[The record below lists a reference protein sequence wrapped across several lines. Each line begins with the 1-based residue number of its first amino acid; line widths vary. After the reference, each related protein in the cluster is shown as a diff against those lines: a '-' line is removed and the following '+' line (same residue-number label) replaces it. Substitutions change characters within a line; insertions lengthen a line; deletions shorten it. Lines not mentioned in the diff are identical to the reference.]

1 MSTAVDG
8 SGDTGPPSTDVVIDA
23 FEDGNLTPDD
33 QRFATWK
40 VEVLDNATQERTDG
54 QLSVAA
60 SAGHDGQALQLVW
73 QVQEV
78 LDGQVNHPGVML
90 VMSLNTYIDLSA
102 YSSLVFAHKY
112 EHQGTC
118 QAVPLVTVAAS
129 CSAGDARFETSAP
142 LSPAWTATT
151 IPFADLQPAVVTSTT
166 REDCLRQ
173 IYEIDLCLEVSLS
186 EGDCASG
193 TLWLDDVALRL

>member
-1 MSTAVDG
+1 MTVVDG
-8 SGDTGPPSTDVVIDA
+8 SADTGPPSTDEVIDG

-33 QRFATWK
+33 PRFAPWK
-40 VEVLDNATQERTDG
+40 VEVLDDTQERSDG

-60 SAGHDGQALQLVW
+60 TAGHDGQALQLVW

-78 LDGQVNHPGVML
+78 PDGRVNHPGVML
-90 VMSLNTYIDLSA
+90 VMSLITSIDLTA
-102 YSSLVFAHKY
+102 YSSLVFAHRY

-118 QAVPLVTVAAS
+118 QAVPLVTLVAS
-129 CSAGDARFETSAP
+129 CTGSDKRLETSAP

-151 IPFADLQPAVVTSTT
+151 IPFADLQSAGLTPTT
-166 REDCLRQ
+166 REECLPQ
-173 IYEIDLCLEVSLS
+173 IYEIDLRLEVSLS